1 MPPRLRDRGEHH
13 WIARLIRTLPAG
25 RRTLVGPGDDA
36 AAVRPPHRPL
46 LLTTDTLVEGTHFRL
61 GWESPRA
68 LGRRALRVNVSD
80 IAAMGGRPLAAVVA
94 VEAPPRLPTATLD
107 ALMRGLA
114 TDARHHRIDVVGGNL
129 AAAPRLAITV
139 TIIGEAG
146 PRIATRPAA
155 RAGDEVWVTGTLGAA
170 AAAVRALA
178 AGRRARRPP
187 VPVRLVASRLLLPHV
202 RAMIDVSDG
211 LAQDLGHVCRA
222 SDVAAE
228 LDAATIPVAA
238 ACRRALG
245 AAALRVAATGG
256 EDYELVVTASPAR
269 RRRLERLVPRLGC
282 TLTRIGRIVAG
293 RPAVRLLDAQ
303 GRPLRLG
310 RAGFDHFR

>member
-1 MPPRLRDRGEHH
+1 
-13 WIARLIRTLPAG
+13 
-25 RRTLVGPGDDA
+25 
-36 AAVRPPHRPL
+36 
-46 LLTTDTLVEGTHFRL
+46 
-61 GWESPRA
+61 
-68 LGRRALRVNVSD
+68 
-80 IAAMGGRPLAAVVA
+80 
-94 VEAPPRLPTATLD
+94 
-107 ALMRGLA
+107 
-114 TDARHHRIDVVGGNL
+114 
-129 AAAPRLAITV
+129 
-139 TIIGEAG
+139 
-146 PRIATRPAA
+146 
-155 RAGDEVWVTGTLGAA
+155 
-170 AAAVRALA
+170 
-178 AGRRARRPP
+178 
-187 VPVRLVASRLLLPHV
+187 
-202 RAMIDVSDG
+202 VSDG

-245 AAALRVAATGG
+245 TAALRVAATGG